1 MTEGH
6 VSQDLRSIWFFA
18 QVADAGSF
26 SAAAERLQL
35 STAALSKSISRLE
48 RHIGVRLF
56 VRTPRK
62 LHLTGEG
69 RALLDGVGSA
79 FRSIEET
86 MAQVS
91 GSSAEPVGVVR
102 LSTVT
107 AYGKN
112 CVLPLL
118 PRFLARYPG
127 IELVMSLHDGGR
139 GLSRQTFDV
148 RLNWG
153 EEREKDKVSQT
164 LCRMP
169 LILVASPAYLRARGT
184 PQCPADLAAHDC
196 INVALAGGQR
206 AHWTFV
212 SGNGNSRRSLVVP
225 RGRLTIMDEL
235 AAVTDAAEAGLG
247 LTVTSAEN
255 VLAAITEGR
264 LVRVMEDYEV
274 LGHGQ
279 VHSDVIIQYAAK
291 KQLPQKVR
299 VLVDFLLENLKGRD
313 PLELVREMKVQH
325 EVVALPS
332 R

>member
-1 MTEGH
+1 MAERH
-6 VSQDLRSIWFFA
+6 VFQDLRSIWFFA

-48 RHIGVRLF
+48 QHVGVQLF

-69 RALLDGVGSA
+69 RVMLDGVASA
-79 FRSIEET
+79 LRTIEHSL
-86 MAQVS
+86 AQVS

-153 EEREKDKVSQT
+153 EEREKGKVSQT

-169 LILVASPAYLRARGT
+169 LILVASPSYLRARGT
-184 PQCPADLAAHDC
+184 PKSPADLDEHDC

-206 AHWTFV
+206 GHWEFV
-212 SGNGNSRRSLVVP
+212 SRNGNARRFVVVP
-225 RGRLTIMDEL
+225 KGRLTIMDEL
-235 AAVTDAAEAGLG
+235 EAVTVAAEAGLG
-247 LTVTSAEN
+247 LTVTSAET
-255 VLAAITEGR
+255 VLAAVTEGR
-264 LVRVMEDYEV
+264 LVRVLEDYEV
-274 LGHGQ
+274 LGRGQ
-279 VHSDVIIQYAAK
+279 VNSEVIIQYAAK

-313 PLELVREMKVQH
+313 PLEVVREIRAKP
-325 EVVALPS
+325 EADALPS

>member
-1 MTEGH
+1 MAEGH
-6 VSQDLRSIWFFA
+6 VFQDLRSIWFFA
-18 QVADAGSF
+18 QVADAGTF

-48 RHIGVRLF
+48 QRVGVRLF

-79 FRSIEET
+79 FRNIEQSL
-86 MAQVS
+86 AQVS
-91 GSSAEPVGVVR
+91 GSSAEPIGVVR

-107 AYGKN
+107 AFGKN

-164 LCRMP
+164 LCHMP

-184 PQCPADLAAHDC
+184 PQCPGDLAQHDC
-196 INVALAGGQR
+196 INVALANGQR
-206 AHWTFV
+206 GHWTFV
-212 SGNGNSRRSLVVP
+212 SRNGNARRFMVNP
-225 RGRLTIMDEL
+225 TGRLTIMDEL

-255 VLAAITEGR
+255 VLAAVTEGR
-264 LVRVMEDYEV
+264 LVRVMEDYDV
-274 LGHGQ
+274 LSREQ
-279 VHSDVIIQYAAK
+279 LQSDVIIQYAAK

-313 PLELVREMKVQH
+313 PLQLVREFRAKR
-325 EVVALPS
+325 ESAALPS
-332 R
+332 A